1 MKTNTVYIHQLSDW
15 TEFTFDHKKI
25 LPLLGK
31 VRGKQGELLGR
42 MKSVGF
48 DLQMQRSYQNLTLD
62 ILKSSEIEG
71 EFLKP
76 DSVRSSIARRLGLK
90 ISGLTPT
97 NRYTDG
103 IVEMMM
109 DATQNFQDKLTKEKL
124 FGWHAALFPTGR
136 SGLYKIEPG
145 KWRTDKNGPMQ
156 VVSGEMGNEKVHFQA
171 PDAKRISSE
180 MNHFIKWFNKKSD
193 EDQLIKAAIAHFWFV
208 TIHPFDDGNGRI
220 TRALT
225 DMLLAK
231 AEGMSQRFYSMSA
244 QIMKERKSYYL
255 ILERVSKDSTDI
267 TGWIEWFL
275 NCLLSALEQSHET
288 SESVFAKA
296 KFWDNQKT
304 THFNPRQIKM
314 LNKLFD
320 HFDGKLTSI
329 KWAKM
334 NKCSADTALRDIQD
348 LLDKK
353 ILKKESAGG
362 RSTSYLLK

>member
-1 MKTNTVYIHQLSDW
+1 MKSHALYIHQQPNW
-15 TEFTFDHKKI
+15 TDFTFDYKKI

-31 VRGKQGELLGR
+31 VRKRQGELLGR
-42 MKSVGF
+42 MKNIGF
-48 DLQMQRSYQNLTLD
+48 DLQLQQSYQNLTLD
-62 ILKSSEIEG
+62 VLKSSEIEG

-76 DSVRSSIARRLGLK
+76 ESVRSSIARRLGLK
-90 ISGLTPT
+90 IAGLTPT
-97 NRYTDG
+97 DRYTDG
-103 IVEMMM
+103 VVEMML
-109 DATQNFQDKLTKEKL
+109 DATQNFGDKLTKEKL

-136 SGLYKIEPG
+136 SGLYKIETG

-156 VVSGEMGNEKVHFQA
+156 VVSGAIGNEKVHFQA
-171 PDAKRISSE
+171 PDAKLISSE
-180 MNHFIKWFNKKSD
+180 MSRFIKWFNKISED
-193 EDQLIKAAIAHFWFV
+193 DQLIKAAIAHFWFV

-225 DMLLAK
+225 DMLLAQ
-231 AEGMSQRFYSMSA
+231 AEGMRQRFYSMNA

-255 ILERVSKDSTDI
+255 ILERVSKGSTDI
-267 TGWIEWFL
+267 TDWIEWFL
-275 NCLLSALEQSHET
+275 NCLLRALEQSQET

-314 LNKLFD
+314 LNKWFEGF
-320 HFDGKLTSI
+320 HGKLNSS

-348 LLDKK
+348 LVNKK
-353 ILKKESAGG
+353 ILQKEKAGG
-362 RSTSYLLK
+362 RSTTYIVI